1 MRYNEAIHLALE
13 RWNLSRPRRRYMIR
27 KFRRLRKM
35 AKAEEIPLD
44 LPITGGEMVTRLEH
58 GKATRKATGF
68 YQQTLEF

>member
-1 MRYNEAIHLALE
+1 
-13 RWNLSRPRRRYMIR
+13 MIR

-35 AKAEEIPLD
+35 AKAEQLPLD
-44 LPITGGEMVTRLEH
+44 LPITGGEMVTRLED